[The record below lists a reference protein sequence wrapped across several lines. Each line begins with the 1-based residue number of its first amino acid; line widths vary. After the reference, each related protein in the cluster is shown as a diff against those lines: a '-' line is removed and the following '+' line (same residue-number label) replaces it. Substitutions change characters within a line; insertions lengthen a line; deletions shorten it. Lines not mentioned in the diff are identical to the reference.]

1 MRKSRDEL
9 SRLSDEHL
17 MRLVADL
24 DAAAFEVLHD
34 RHAPAVYALCRRMVR
49 PPALA
54 DDVCQE
60 TFLSIWRSGGRYDRK
75 LGSVRSWMLSI
86 THNRAI
92 DQVRRSRRHDDR
104 QVQDDDRLA
113 ERLPAGDS
121 TDGDA
126 LRRIEADGAARA
138 LGRLPVEQRAVIEL
152 SFYSGYSHTEIA
164 ETLDVPL
171 GTVKG
176 RMRLGLEKLQGELAG
191 AA

>member
-1 MRKSRDEL
+1 MSKSPAELCCLPDEQ
-9 SRLSDEHL
+9 L

-24 DAAAFEVLHD
+24 DAAAFEVLYD
-34 RHAPAVYALCRRMVR
+34 RHAKAVYGLSHHIMRSA
-49 PPALA
+49 ALA

-60 TFLSIWRSGGRYDRK
+60 AFLSVWRSGGRYDRK

-92 DQVRRSRRHDDR
+92 DQLRRSRRHDDR
-104 QVQDDDRLA
+104 QVHDDALA
-113 ERLPAGDS
+113 ERIAAGDS
-121 TDGDA
+121 TDAEA
-126 LRRIEADGAARA
+126 LRHIEADDAGRA
-138 LGRLPVEQRAVIEL
+138 LGCLPGEQRAVIEL

-164 ETLDVPL
+164 DTLDLPL

-176 RMRLGLEKLQGELAG
+176 RMRLALEKLHGELAE

>member
-1 MRKSRDEL
+1 MSKSPDEL
-9 SRLSDEHL
+9 SRLSDERL

-24 DAAAFEVLHD
+24 DAAAFEVLYD
-34 RHAPAVYALCRRMVR
+34 RHARAVYGLCHRIVR
-49 PPALA
+49 SAALA

-60 TFLSIWRSGGRYDRK
+60 AFLSVWRSGGRYDRK

-92 DQVRRSRRHDDR
+92 DQLRRSRRHDDR
-104 QVQDDDRLA
+104 QVQDEALA
-113 ERLPAGDS
+113 ERVPAGDS
-121 TDGDA
+121 TDAEA
-126 LRRIEADGAARA
+126 LRRIEADVAGRA
-138 LGRLPVEQRAVIEL
+138 LKCLPDEQRAVIEL

-164 ETLDVPL
+164 DTLDVPL

-176 RMRLGLEKLQGELAG
+176 RMRLGLERLQGELAE